1 MSLLLYVGEQHL
13 RCVMRALDGNVAR
26 AENIADVLR
35 INSEVIKGIKE
46 TTYRH
51 HSALQPIA
59 FMAAWLRGRHE
70 TTGHQ
75 TPYAESEPH
84 ASWWSLVF
92 AVDLNTGGNN
102 RPLAEKIAEK
112 HTG

>member
-1 MSLLLYVGEQHL
+1 
-13 RCVMRALDGNVAR
+13 MRALNGNVAR
-26 AENIADVLR
+26 AENIAKVLR
-35 INSEVIKGIKE
+35 IMPEVINEIK
-46 TTYRH
+46 TITYRNL
-51 HSALQPIA
+51 SALWPTA

-70 TTGHQ
+70 ITGHQ

-102 RPLAEKIAEK
+102 RVLAESIAK
-112 HTG
+112 NHKG